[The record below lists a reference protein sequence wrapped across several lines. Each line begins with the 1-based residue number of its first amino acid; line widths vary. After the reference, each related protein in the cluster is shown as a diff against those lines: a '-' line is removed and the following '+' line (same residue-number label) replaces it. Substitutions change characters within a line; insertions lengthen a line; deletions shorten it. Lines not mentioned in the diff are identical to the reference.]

1 MARSRAKTPS
11 AAASVSRFAIGESD
25 FLLDGEPFQI
35 LSGAIHYFRVH
46 PDHWADRIRKARL
59 MGLNTIETYVAWN
72 LHAPQRGEWDVTG
85 RLDLARFLRTVADEG
100 MRAIVRPGPYIC
112 AEFDNGGL
120 PTWLFTDPEVGVR
133 RNEPHYL
140 AAVGEYLDR
149 VNAIVAPLQIDQGG
163 PVILVQVENEYGAY
177 GSDAEYL
184 QILVDRVRAG
194 GITVPLTTVDQP
206 EPHMLEGGSLPGLH
220 KTASFGSRSPERLAV
235 LREHQRTGPL
245 MVSEYWNGWFDSWGD
260 YHHTTSVEAS
270 AADLAALL
278 SLGASVNL
286 YMFHGGTNFGLTSG
300 ANDRGVYSS
309 ITTSYDYDAPLDEAG
324 RPTAKYWAFRDVLA
338 GHTTLADDRPAAG
351 GPAPEE
357 VVLLAARLPFL
368 EAIGSSATIDTA
380 HLPTFGEAGHDA
392 AILVHRSTLQR
403 DEPGV
408 LVLDDIRDRVH
419 VLVDG
424 LCVGILSR
432 ELGQST
438 LALPPVREE
447 LILVVESLGRVNY
460 GPRIGE
466 DKGIIGGA
474 SIDGRPLG
482 DWRTT
487 AAAGE
492 RPHRPRR
499 RRGGGEGIARRDPR
513 PHLRPRGVHRRRARR
528 PIPRHRRLGQGDRL
542 GQRLL
547 PRPLLVAAAA
557 AHAVRPRARCCGP
570 AATSSSCSSST
581 APARTSRGSS
591 ATRIPVRSMAD

>member
-1 MARSRAKTPS
+1 MP
-11 AAASVSRFAIGESD
+11 
-25 FLLDGEPFQI
+25 
-35 LSGAIHYFRVH
+35 
-46 PDHWADRIRKARL
+46 
-59 MGLNTIETYVAWN
+59 
-72 LHAPQRGEWDVTG
+72 
-85 RLDLARFLRTVADEG
+85 
-100 MRAIVRPGPYIC
+100 
-112 AEFDNGGL
+112 
-120 PTWLFTDPEVGVR
+120 
-133 RNEPHYL
+133 
-140 AAVGEYLDR
+140 
-149 VNAIVAPLQIDQGG
+149 IVAPLQIDQGG

-270 AADLAALL
+270 AADLDALL

-338 GHTTLADDRPAAG
+338 GHTTLAEDRPAAG
-351 GPAPEE
+351 ATGARGGRAPRRPAS
-357 VVLLAARLPFL
+357 R
-368 EAIGSSATIDTA
+368 SSRPSDRRPRSTPRTSRPSAQ
-380 HLPTFGEAGHDA
+380 AGHDA

-408 LVLDDIRDRVH
+408 LVLDDVRDRVH

-438 LALPPVREE
+438 LALPPVRDE

-487 AAAGE
+487 PLRESDLTALAAGA
-492 RPHRPRR
+492 
-499 RRGGGEGIARRDPR
+499 GEGKASHRRDPR
-513 PHLRPRGVHRRRARR
+513 PHLRARGVHRRRARR
-528 PIPRHRRLGQGDRL
+528 PVPRHRRLGQGDRL
-542 GQRLL
+542 GQRIL

-557 AHAVRPRARCCGP
+557 ADALRSRTGAAARPQRARRARARRRPHGRRAVRQR
-570 AATSSSCSSST
+570 
-581 APARTSRGSS
+581 RGSRS
-591 ATRIPVRSMAD
+591 GRALTRCVGGVKPPVRRRHSHSHPYRMILQAARRAER